1 MNVGIDLSC
10 AKKIIIGKPYSASC
24 PSSKENNAGLCYN
37 ECRTGFDGVGPV
49 CWEKKPDGWVNCG
62 MAAAKDTATCVE
74 TTFDQVWSVGE
85 LVFNVA
91 TFGASK
97 GVFSA
102 G

>member
-1 MNVGIDLSC
+1 
-10 AKKIIIGKPYSASC
+10 
-24 PSSKENNAGLCYN
+24 
-37 ECRTGFDGVGPV
+37 
-49 CWEKKPDGWVNCG
+49 

-97 GVFSA
+97 GAFSA